1 MTTSQTKA
9 LHFVKSKFETRNC
22 PFHLFITGG
31 AGVGKTYITKVLIS
45 YIQLYCAEVPN
56 SNPVIVCAPTGTA
69 SNNINGRTLHSV
81 FKIPV
86 ASFLQY
92 GSLSSYSISKLRQEF
107 KNVHTIVIDEISMV
121 SSEMFSF
128 ISRRLSEIKKTTIM
142 SLGVAILLLL
152 EIFFNFDQ

>member
-1 MTTSQTKA
+1 M
-9 LHFVKSKFETRNC
+9 
-22 PFHLFITGG
+22 
-31 AGVGKTYITKVLIS
+31 
-45 YIQLYCAEVPN
+45 
-56 SNPVIVCAPTGTA
+56 
-69 SNNINGRTLHSV
+69 HSV

-128 ISRRLSEIKKTTIM
+128 ISRRLSDIKNNNNVFGGCNIIVI
-142 SLGVAILLLL
+142 GD
-152 EIFFNFDQ
+152 FF

>member
-1 MTTSQTKA
+1 MHSLHCSVSIDEFKRSIESMTTSQTKA

-92 GSLSSYSISKLRQEF
+92 GSLSSYSISKLRQ
-107 KNVHTIVIDEISMV
+107 
-121 SSEMFSF
+121 
-128 ISRRLSEIKKTTIM
+128 
-142 SLGVAILLLL
+142 
-152 EIFFNFDQ
+152 